1 MLIKG
6 KKITMC
12 GEDKLYFPEGCW
24 TGCPTEPNI
33 SLVFSLYDPEDI
45 HRGQYAPG
53 EVARFILIVKNI
65 GDEDIKNVSTWIG
78 GGHDKWQTWDAAL
91 LKVGEERQYFY
102 ELTIAPDGMIN
113 YRVGAETAGYG
124 AESNTP
130 VYADKRFMINVRIR

>member
-1 MLIKG
+1 MQVKG
-6 KKITMC
+6 KKISIC

-33 SLVFSLYDPEDI
+33 SFVFSLYDPEHI

-53 EVARFILIVKNI
+53 EVARFIIIVKNT

-78 GGHDKWQTWDAAL
+78 RPSHQWQTWDAAL

-102 ELTIAPDGMIN
+102 DLTIAPDGMLN
-113 YRVGAETAGYG
+113 YMVIADTVGYG

-130 VYADKRFMINVRIR
+130 VYGEKIFRINLRVV